1 MNAQNIRSLINKLI
15 YIIYKIMLM
24 SNELNIYIYI
34 YTSIKK
40 DHVYLV
46 HV

>member
-24 SNELNIYIYI
+24 SNELNIYIY
-34 YTSIKK
+34 TSIKT

>member
-24 SNELNIYIYI
+24 SNELNIYIH
-34 YTSIKK
+34 TSIKK